1 MERQELTYVEKL
13 QSVHVLMETRQML
26 QSKLNELEPANETFE
41 VVKDDLRKIEQEI
54 KAYTGDL
61 PIDEI
66 DQSMSH
72 SLFNPAVIEESDE
85 R

>member
-1 MERQELTYVEKL
+1 MERELTYVEKL
-13 QSVHVLMETRQML
+13 QNLHILMETRQML
-26 QSKLNELEPANETFE
+26 QNKLTELEPANDTYDI
-41 VVKDDLRKIEQEI
+41 VMDDLRKIEQEI

-72 SLFNPAVIEESDE
+72 SLFNPAVIEELDE
-85 R
+85 L